1 MRPLAYSQVEQ
12 RAAITKFGL
21 FNVTALPPA
30 GEILK
35 LLLHEALT
43 YKCMRPSATSV

>member
-1 MRPLAYSQVEQ
+1 VYEAFSYSQVEQ
-12 RAAITKFGL
+12 RAAMTQYGL

-35 LLLHEALT
+35 LLLHEALS
-43 YKCMRPSATSV
+43 YCCMRP

>member
-12 RAAITKFGL
+12 RAAITQYGL

-35 LLLHEALT
+35 LLLHEAFNLQV
-43 YKCMRPSATSV
+43 YEALSY